1 MNRATLRR
9 IPALACLL
17 GIPFLSGC
25 GRSNAPGDAAT
36 GERVFAVRGEVRSLD
51 PAQRVAVIRHE
62 EIPGYMPKMVMALTV
77 KNPDELAGIE
87 PGDEITFRL
96 HATLETHWI
105 DQLVRVGRGTNAPTT
120 TAALPT
126 PSPAVPELK
135 VGDRLPDQ
143 GLVSE
148 TGAKIRLADF
158 RGRAVAFT
166 FFFTRCPLPDFC
178 PKMNRSF
185 SEARAQLLRQADAP
199 TNWQFLCISFDP
211 GFDPPAVLTAYA
223 RTFRGEDTGRWLF
236 AAAPPEVLADWA
248 PRLDLKV
255 ERDGGSFA
263 HNLRTVVLDPDG
275 RIARQFDGNR
285 WTADE
290 LAEAVIVAAR
300 QPPGTGSSGNREGQ

>member
-1 MNRATLRR
+1 MNRSLTQLL
-9 IPALACLL
+9 PALAGLLALLL
-17 GIPFLSGC
+17 GSGC
-25 GRSNAPGDAAT
+25 GRSNAPTDAAT

-62 EIPGYMPKMVMALTV
+62 EIPGYMPRMVMALTV
-77 KNPDELAGIE
+77 KNPDELAGLA

-105 DQLVRVGRGTNAPTT
+105 DQLVRVGRGTNLTQAAAAKPASPT
-120 TAALPT
+120 A
-126 PSPAVPELK
+126 PELK
-135 VGDRLPDQ
+135 VGDRLPDRV
-143 GLVSE
+143 LVTE
-148 TGAKIRLADF
+148 TGAKVRLDDF

-211 GFDPPAVLTAYA
+211 GFDTPAVLTTYA
-223 RTFRGEDTGRWLF
+223 RAFRGDNPSRWLF
-236 AAAPPEVLADWA
+236 AAASPEVLADWA

-255 ERDGGSFA
+255 EREGDSFS
-263 HNLRTVVLDPDG
+263 HSLRTVVLDPAG

-300 QPPGTGSSGNREGQ
+300 QPPGSGSSGNREGQ